1 MLSLREELRYLPS
14 RPGFPGRRRGRPG
27 TIGKGSC
34 GLGRCRMPKQRRD
47 IGQGSRSAFE
57 IFSPRFPDRRFSP
70 MKRLLSEV
78 SHLPRQPR
86 VGSCGGTPLLLL
98 LAGILLPVA
107 LAGQLQPPSAG
118 STDVGL
124 LLRQLDGEKRVLMIA
139 AHPDDEDTSLLAALA
154 RGQGARAAYLSL
166 SRGEGGQNLI
176 GPELDEGLG
185 IIRSG
190 ELLSARS
197 VDGAEQ
203 YFARAFDF
211 GFSKSADETF
221 GHWPREEL
229 LRDMVWVI
237 RHFRPHVVVSI
248 FTGTSR
254 DGHGHHQ
261 AAGIVAGEAFEVAG
275 DPDRF
280 PGQLEGGIE
289 PWAPLKFYR
298 STRFRADET
307 TLAVPTGTL
316 DPLLGRSHFQVAM
329 ESRSRHR
336 SQDMGAPQTPGPR
349 SSGVE
354 LIVDRTGEA
363 GGVATAGEAAS
374 GTATPDGEA
383 GAGGPPLEG
392 GDGIFAGVDT
402 TLSGLV
408 GRALAEARADDV
420 AGGEELLEAT
430 QSYRSALD
438 RARSELRAS
447 MPASV
452 SSEMEEARGALNRM
466 MAEARRIHGDAALPS
481 GAARAHRS
489 ELVRVLD
496 RRDALLSQAALAASG
511 MIVDLRVDRARV
523 VPGEALEAEFLV
535 WNGGTTPVVLSR
547 LALQAPEGWTIR
559 PTQGGHEDAPGG
571 VRGFFSMDP
580 ATLANEHPTPA
591 APMTLGVDEI
601 LRWRFVV
608 EVPTD
613 ADPSRL
619 YYLAEEREGSLYRWP
634 EDRSLHG
641 LAADPPLL
649 SGEARLQLGG
659 VEGFSWKGAAHHVDV
674 DKALGEYR
682 VPLFVVPALSVEL
695 DPGTLAWPEGR
706 TEPRDVTVRLTNQ
719 AEAALEG
726 EVILEA
732 PAGWRVEPGT
742 HPFHAEAGGGEVN
755 RSFRVS
761 PEGAPPT
768 GVVAFRAGARIARGG
783 EMREYDEGVR
793 LIDYPHL
800 DPVPFYRDASLQLSS
815 FPVQVTE
822 GLRVGYI
829 QGPGDEGPRALRDL
843 GVEVEMLD
851 VEAYR
856 TGDLD
861 RFHTLVL
868 GIRAY
873 ETREDL
879 WAANERL
886 LEFARR
892 GGTVI
897 VNYNKY
903 EYPEGGFSP
912 YPLAMRRPHH
922 RVTDPEAP
930 VRLLDPEHPVLSQP
944 NRIGVSDFAGWQQER
959 GLYFL
964 SEWDDRFTPLLEM
977 ADPGEEPNRGSLV
990 VARVGEGAYVYTGLS
1005 LFRQFPRGVPGAFR
1019 LLANLVSLRGDDLTA
1034 HLDGADR

>member
-1 MLSLREELRYLPS
+1 MKRFPAIASLFSPILASLRPS
-14 RPGFPGRRRGRPG
+14 VSHPADRSQRFARPF
-27 TIGKGSC
+27 
-34 GLGRCRMPKQRRD
+34 
-47 IGQGSRSAFE
+47 RSA
-57 IFSPRFPDRRFSP
+57 
-70 MKRLLSEV
+70 
-78 SHLPRQPR
+78 R
-86 VGSCGGTPLLLL
+86 VGSFGAAVLLLL
-98 LAGILLPVA
+98 LAGSCLPSAVEA
-107 LAGQLQPPSAG
+107 QLQPPSAG
-118 STDVGL
+118 SPDVGL

-154 RGQGARAAYLSL
+154 RGQGVRTAYLSL

-261 AAGIVAGEAFEVAG
+261 AAGIVAPEAFEVAG

-280 PGQLEGGIE
+280 ADQLEEGVE
-289 PWAPLKFYR
+289 AWTPLKFYR
-298 STRFRADET
+298 STRFRAEET

-349 SSGVE
+349 TSGLE
-354 LIVDRTGEA
+354 LIVDRTGEW
-363 GGVATAGEAAS
+363 GGVAAGGGEASEPRVA
-374 GTATPDGEA
+374 DGEGGHGGGH
-383 GAGGPPLEG
+383 GALFEG
-392 GDGIFAGVDT
+392 EDGIFAGVDT

-408 GRALAEARADDV
+408 RRAVAESKANGGADGDGLV
-420 AGGEELLEAT
+420 EAT
-430 QSYRSALD
+430 QVYRSALN
-438 RARSELRAS
+438 RARSELRAAA
-447 MPASV
+447 PASV
-452 SSEMEEARGALNRM
+452 STELKEAREALNRM
-466 MAEARRIHGDAALPS
+466 ISGAREIYGDAPAS
-481 GAARAHRS
+481 SAAGRAHRA
-489 ELVRVLD
+489 ELRRVLTH
-496 RRDALLSQAALAASG
+496 RDALLSQAALSASG
-511 MIVDLRVDRARV
+511 VIVDLRVDRSRV
-523 VPGEALEAEFLV
+523 VPGEELEAEFLV
-535 WNGGTTPVVLSR
+535 WNGGPTP
-547 LALQAPEGWTIR
+547 LAVSGLNLHVPAGWTVGPR
-559 PTQGGHEDAPGG
+559 EAGGEDAPDG
-571 VRGFFSMDP
+571 VRGFFAMDP
-580 ATLANEHPTPA
+580 STLASRHPTSD
-591 APMTLGVDEI
+591 APMTLGADEM

-608 EVPTD
+608 EVPAD

-619 YYLAEEREGSLYRWP
+619 YYLAREREGSLYRWP
-634 EDRSLHG
+634 EDRSLHA
-641 LAADPPLL
+641 LPADPPLL
-649 SGEARLQLGG
+649 SGEAHLQLGQ
-659 VEGFSWKGAAHHVDV
+659 VEGFNWTGAAHHVDV

-695 DPGTLAWPEGR
+695 DPGTMVWPERR
-706 TEPRDVTVRLTNQ
+706 TEPRDVIVRLTNE
-719 AEAALEG
+719 AEEALEG
-726 EVILEA
+726 DVTLKA
-732 PAGWRVEPGT
+732 PSGWRVEPT
-742 HPFHAEAGGGEVN
+742 SHPFHAESRGGEVS

-761 PEGAPPT
+761 PGGAPPG
-768 GVVAFRAGARIARGG
+768 GVVELRAGATTTRLG
-783 EMREYDEGVR
+783 EVREYGEGVR

-800 DPVPFYRDASLQLSS
+800 DPAPLYRDATLHLSS

-843 GVEVEMLD
+843 GVEVELLD
-851 VEAYR
+851 AEAYR
-856 TGDLD
+856 TSDLD

-903 EYPEGGFSP
+903 EYPDGGFAP

-930 VRLLDPEHPVLSQP
+930 VRLLDPEHPVLSRP
-944 NRIGVSDFAGWQQER
+944 NQIDASDFEGWRQER

-964 SEWDDRFTPLLEM
+964 SEWDDRYAPLLEM

-1019 LLANLVSLRGDDLTA
+1019 LLANLVSLQGDDLA
-1034 HLDGADR
+1034 AYLDGADR

>member
-1 MLSLREELRYLPS
+1 
-14 RPGFPGRRRGRPG
+14 
-27 TIGKGSC
+27 
-34 GLGRCRMPKQRRD
+34 
-47 IGQGSRSAFE
+47 
-57 IFSPRFPDRRFSP
+57 
-70 MKRLLSEV
+70 MKRLPSMVSLLPLILAASRPSE
-78 SHLPRQPR
+78 SQRAEESPCCTWTCRSAW
-86 VGSCGGTPLLLL
+86 VGPFARAALLLL
-98 LAGILLPVA
+98 LVGISLPSA
-107 LAGQLQPPSAG
+107 LEAQLQPPSAG
-118 STDVGL
+118 SSDVGL

-154 RGQGARAAYLSL
+154 RGQGVRTAYLSL

-261 AAGIVAGEAFEVAG
+261 ASGIVAPEAFEVAG

-280 PGQLEGGIE
+280 PDQLEEGIE
-289 PWAPLKFYR
+289 PWTPLKFYR
-298 STRFRADET
+298 STRFRAEET

-349 SSGVE
+349 NSGLE
-354 LIVDRTGEA
+354 LIVDRTGEW
-363 GGVATAGEAAS
+363 GGVAAGGGEAS
-374 GTATPDGEA
+374 EPRSPGGEGEDGGGG
-383 GAGGPPLEG
+383 GALRADE
-392 GDGIFAGVDT
+392 DGIFAGVDT

-408 GRALAEARADDV
+408 RRAVDETEANGGRDGHGLV
-420 AGGEELLEAT
+420 EAT
-430 QSYRSALD
+430 QAYRSALN

-447 MPASV
+447 APASV
-452 SSEMEEARGALNRM
+452 STELKEAREALNRM
-466 MAEARRIHGDAALPS
+466 MSAAQEIYGDSAAFPS
-481 GAARAHRS
+481 AGRAHRG
-489 ELVRVLD
+489 ELRRVLAH
-496 RRDALLSQAALAASG
+496 RDAHLSQAALAASG
-511 MIVDLRVDRARV
+511 VIVDLRVDRSRV
-523 VPGEALEAEFLV
+523 VPGEELEAEFLV
-535 WNGGTTPVVLSR
+535 WNGGSTPVVLSG
-547 LALQAPEGWTIR
+547 LTLHAPAGWSVDPR
-559 PTQGGHEDAPGG
+559 RVGNEDAPDGI
-571 VRGFFSMDP
+571 RGFFAMDP
-580 ATLANEHPTPA
+580 STLASRHPTSA
-591 APMTLGVDEI
+591 APVTLGADEMV
-601 LRWRFVV
+601 RWRFLV
-608 EVPTD
+608 EVPAD
-613 ADPSRL
+613 AEPSRL
-619 YYLAEEREGSLYRWP
+619 YYLAQEREGSLYRWP
-634 EDRSLHG
+634 EDRSLHA
-641 LAADPPLL
+641 LPADPPLL
-649 SGEARLQLGG
+649 SGEAHLRLDQ
-659 VEGFSWKGAAHHVDV
+659 VEGFRWTGAAHHVDV

-695 DPGTLAWPEGR
+695 DPGSMVWPESR
-706 TEPRDVTVRLTNQ
+706 TEPRDVTVRLTNE
-719 AEAALEG
+719 AEEALEG
-726 EVILEA
+726 EVTLEA
-732 PAGWRVEPGT
+732 PSGWQVEPT
-742 HPFHAEAGGGEVN
+742 SHPFHAESRGGEVS

-761 PEGAPPT
+761 PGGAPPG
-768 GVVAFRAGARIARGG
+768 GVVELRAGATTTRLG
-783 EMREYDEGVR
+783 EVREYGEGVR

-800 DPVPFYRDASLQLSS
+800 DPAPLYRDATLHLSS

-843 GVEVEMLD
+843 GVEVELLD
-851 VEAYR
+851 GEAYR

-873 ETREDL
+873 ETRDDL

-903 EYPEGGFSP
+903 EYPDGGFAP

-930 VRLLDPEHPVLSQP
+930 VRLLDPDHPVLSRP
-944 NRIGVSDFAGWQQER
+944 NRIDASDFEGWRQER

-964 SEWDDRFTPLLEM
+964 SEWDDQYTPLLEM

-990 VARVGEGAYVYTGLS
+990 VARVGDGAYVYTGLS

-1019 LLANLVSLRGDDLTA
+1019 LLANLVSLRGDDLAA
-1034 HLDGADR
+1034 HVDGADR